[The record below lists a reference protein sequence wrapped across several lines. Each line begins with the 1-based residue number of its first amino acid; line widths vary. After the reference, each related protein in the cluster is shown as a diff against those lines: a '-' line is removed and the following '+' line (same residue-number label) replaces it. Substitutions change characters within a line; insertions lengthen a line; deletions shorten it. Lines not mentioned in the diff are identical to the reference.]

1 MKKIN
6 ILFALICLFTFSSC
20 EEFLDKAPTNY
31 GDSATAVKTAK
42 DAVSMVNGILSKMSG
57 GSYLGREMFLYAD
70 AKGGDMTIISNGRGY
85 DGLYLFDHQTNSG
98 ANSGFW
104 TTGYN
109 VIMQINSLLA
119 SIEKLEAE
127 GSTEDF
133 DDIKGQILTYRAMI
147 YFDLVRL
154 YGEPYN
160 EKDPAT
166 TWGVPNVTKVLDP
179 LACELRATVAQNYTT
194 ILNDLTTAES
204 LLSKSKSNG
213 YINYY
218 GNKAIQARV
227 YLSMDDFDSAFDAAE
242 DIIGDGEY
250 ELYSNE
256 KWVSSWAQQFGS
268 ESIFEI
274 YMLDEEGD
282 LGSSSLGGVYSR
294 AKDYTTSIGGYYV
307 ASDYFMNRLGQDPTD
322 VRWGIMTYDETSTSR
337 LGCCYKYLGGITKDA
352 NGKYPG
358 DGKASASA
366 CNIKVIRLSEIY
378 LISAEAAL
386 RKSTPDKALAAERL
400 NEIRKRSPGLAPAD
414 ESTITL
420 DMILDERSKELVC
433 EGHRFWDQIRN
444 NRTIEFDDFLGNVN
458 LTDRDH
464 TIDRTHYKTI
474 LPIFTAEINANPEIA
489 KQQNPGYSTK

>member
-20 EEFLDKAPTNY
+20 EDFLDKAPTNY

-42 DAVSMVNGILSKMSG
+42 DATSMVNGILSKMSG
-57 GSYLGREMFLYAD
+57 GSYLGRDMFLYAD

-85 DGLYLFDHQTNSG
+85 DGLYLFSHATNSG
-98 ANSGFW
+98 AYSGFW
-104 TTGYN
+104 TLGYN
-109 VIMQINSLLA
+109 IIMQINSLLA

-127 GSTEDF
+127 GSTENF
-133 DDIKGQILTYRAMI
+133 DNIKGQILTYRAMI

-160 EKDPAT
+160 EKDPT
-166 TWGVPNVTKVLDP
+166 QSWGVPNVTTVLEP
-179 LACELRATVAQNYTT
+179 LDCVLRAKVKDNYTT
-194 ILNDLTTAES
+194 ILNDLQTAES
-204 LLSKSKSNG
+204 LISKSKSNG

-227 YLSMDDFDSAFDAAE
+227 YLSMDDFDNAYAAAE
-242 DIIGDGEY
+242 KIINEGGY
-250 ELYSNE
+250 ELYTNE
-256 KWVSSWAQQFGS
+256 KWVQSWAGQFGS

-307 ASDYFMNRLGQDPTD
+307 ASDYFMDRLGEDPDD
-322 VRWGIMTYDETSTSR
+322 VRWGIMTYDETSKTR
-337 LGCCYKYLGGITKDA
+337 LGCCYKYLGGTTKDA
-352 NGKYPG
+352 NNKYPG

-378 LISAEAAL
+378 LIAAEAAL
-386 RKSTPDKALAAERL
+386 RKTTPDKQKAADYL
-400 NEIRKRSPGLAPAD
+400 NEIRKRAPNLVPAD

-433 EGHRFWDQIRN
+433 EGHRFWDMIRN
-444 NRTIEFDDFLGNVN
+444 NKTIYFDDFLGNVN

-474 LPIFTAEINANPEIA
+474 LPIFTAEINANPDIA
-489 KQQNPGYSTK
+489 AQQNPGYSNK

>member
-31 GDSATAVKTAK
+31 GDTATAVKTAK
-42 DAVSMVNGILSKMSG
+42 DAMSMVNGILSKMSG
-57 GSYLGREMFLYAD
+57 GSYLGRDMFLYAD

-85 DGLYLFDHQTNSG
+85 DGLYLFSHATNSG
-98 ANSGFW
+98 AYSGFW

-109 VIMQINSLLA
+109 IIMQINSLLA
-119 SIEKLEAE
+119 TIEKLEKD

-133 DDIKGQILTYRAMI
+133 DNIKGQILTYRAMI

-160 EKDPAT
+160 EDKSA
-166 TWGVPNVTKVLDP
+166 WGVPDVKTVLDP
-179 LACELRATVAQNYTT
+179 LARVLRATVAENYAT
-194 ILNDLTTAES
+194 IESDLTAAQS
-204 LLSKSKSNG
+204 LLDKDNANG

-218 GNKAIQARV
+218 GNLAIQARV
-227 YLSMDDFDSAFDAAE
+227 YLAMERFDDALEVAE
-242 DIIGDGEY
+242 EIITDGDY
-250 ELYSNE
+250 ELYTNE
-256 KWVSSWAQQFGS
+256 KWVQSWSEQFGD

-294 AKDYTTSIGGYYV
+294 RKDYTSSIGGYYV
-307 ASDYFMNRLGQDPTD
+307 ASDYFMNRLKEDMDD
-322 VRWGIMTYDETSTSR
+322 VRWGIMTYDETSSDR
-337 LGCCYKYLGGITKDA
+337 LGCCYKYLGGVKKDS

-378 LISAEAAL
+378 LIAAEAAL
-386 RKSTPDKALAAERL
+386 RQTTPDAEAAADYL
-400 NEIRKRSPGLAPAD
+400 NEIRKRSPNLEPATA
-414 ESTITL
+414 ETITL

-433 EGHRFWDQIRN
+433 EGHRFWDLIRN

-464 TIDRTHYKTI
+464 TIDRTHPKTI
-474 LPIFTAEINANPEIA
+474 LPIFTAEMNANPDIA
-489 KQQNPGYSTK
+489 TQQNPGYSNK

>member
-20 EEFLDKAPTNY
+20 EDFLDKAPTNY

-57 GSYLGREMFLYAD
+57 GSYLGRDMFLYAD

-85 DGLYLFDHQTNSG
+85 DGLYLFSHATNSG
-98 ANSGFW
+98 AYSGYW
-104 TTGYN
+104 TVGYN

-119 SIEKLEAE
+119 KIEELEAE

-160 EKDPAT
+160 EKDPSK
-166 TWGVPNVTKVLDP
+166 TWGVPDVKTVLDP
-179 LACELRATVAQNYTT
+179 LARVLRATVAENYAT
-194 ILNDLTTAES
+194 ILNDLTTAEN
-204 LLSKSKSNG
+204 LISKSNSKG

-227 YLSMDDFDSAFDAAE
+227 YLSMDNFDKALEAAE
-242 DIIGDGEY
+242 EIIKKGDY
-250 ELYSNE
+250 ELYTNE
-256 KWVSSWAQQFGS
+256 KWVQSWAEQFGS

-294 AKDYTTSIGGYYV
+294 KKDYTSSIGGYYV
-307 ASDYFMNRLGQDPTD
+307 CSDYFMDRLGEDPDD
-322 VRWGIMTYDETSTSR
+322 VRWGIMTYDETSSTR
-337 LGCCYKYLGGITKDA
+337 LGCCYKYLGGVTKDA
-352 NGKYPG
+352 NGQYPG

-378 LISAEAAL
+378 LIAAEAAL
-386 RKSTPDKALAAERL
+386 RQTTPDAQAAADYL
-400 NEIRKRSPGLAPAD
+400 NEIRKRAPNLEPA
-414 ESTITL
+414 TAATVTL
-420 DMILDERSKELVC
+420 DMILDEKSKELVC
-433 EGHRFWDQIRN
+433 EGHRFWDLIRN
-444 NRTIEFDDFLGNVN
+444 NKTIQFDDFLGNVN

-474 LPIFTAEINANPEIA
+474 LPIFTAELNANPAIA
-489 KQQNPGYSTK
+489 EQQNDGYSNK

>member
-31 GDSATAVKTAK
+31 GDTATAVKTAK
-42 DAVSMVNGILSKMSG
+42 DAMSMVNGILSKMSG
-57 GSYLGREMFLYAD
+57 GSYLGRDMFLYAD

-85 DGLYLFDHQTNSG
+85 DGLYLFSHATNSG
-98 ANSGFW
+98 AYSGFW

-109 VIMQINSLLA
+109 IIMQINSLLA
-119 SIEKLEAE
+119 TIEKLEKD

-133 DDIKGQILTYRAMI
+133 DNIKGQILTYRAMI

-160 EKDPAT
+160 EDKSA
-166 TWGVPNVTKVLDP
+166 WGVPDVKTVLDP
-179 LACELRATVAQNYTT
+179 LARVLRATVAENYAT
-194 ILNDLTTAES
+194 IESDLTAAQS
-204 LLSKSKSNG
+204 LLDKDNANG

-218 GNKAIQARV
+218 GNLAIQARV
-227 YLSMDDFDSAFDAAE
+227 YLAMERFDDALEVAE
-242 DIIGDGEY
+242 EIITDGDY
-250 ELYSNE
+250 ELYTNE
-256 KWVSSWAQQFGS
+256 KWVQSWSEQFGD

-294 AKDYTTSIGGYYV
+294 KKDYTSSIGGYYV
-307 ASDYFMNRLGQDPTD
+307 VSDYFMNRLKEDMDD
-322 VRWGIMTYDETSTSR
+322 VRWGIMTYDETSSDR
-337 LGCCYKYLGGITKDA
+337 LGCCYKYLGGIKKDS

-378 LISAEAAL
+378 LIAAEAAL
-386 RKSTPDKALAAERL
+386 RQTTPDAEAAADYL
-400 NEIRKRSPGLAPAD
+400 NEIRKRSPNLEPATA
-414 ESTITL
+414 ETITL

-433 EGHRFWDQIRN
+433 EGHRFWDLIRN

-458 LTDRDH
+458 LTDRGH
-464 TIDRTHYKTI
+464 TIDRTHPKTI
-474 LPIFTAEINANPEIA
+474 LPIFTAEINANPDIA
-489 KQQNPGYSTK
+489 TQQNPGYSNK

>member
-1 MKKIN
+1 MKKFN
-6 ILFALICLFTFSSC
+6 IIFALICLFTFSSC

-31 GDSATAVKTAK
+31 GDTATAVKTAK
-42 DAVSMVNGILSKMSG
+42 DAMSMVNGILSKMSG
-57 GSYLGREMFLYAD
+57 GSYLGRDMFLYAD

-85 DGLYLFDHQTNSG
+85 DGLYLFSHAANSG
-98 ANSGFW
+98 AYSGFW

-109 VIMQINSLLA
+109 IIMQINSLLA
-119 SIEKLEAE
+119 TIEELEKD

-133 DDIKGQILTYRAMI
+133 DNIKGQILTYRAMI

-160 EKDPAT
+160 EDKSA
-166 TWGVPNVTKVLDP
+166 WGVPDVKTVLDP
-179 LACELRATVAQNYTT
+179 LARVLRATVAENYAT
-194 ILNDLTTAES
+194 IESDLTAAQS
-204 LLSKSKSNG
+204 LLDKDNANG

-218 GNKAIQARV
+218 GNLAIQARV
-227 YLSMDDFDSAFDAAE
+227 YLAMERFDDALEVAE
-242 DIIGDGEY
+242 EIITDGDY
-250 ELYSNE
+250 ELYTNE
-256 KWVSSWAQQFGS
+256 KWVQSWSEQFGD

-294 AKDYTTSIGGYYV
+294 RKDYTSSIGGYYV
-307 ASDYFMNRLGQDPTD
+307 ASDYFMNRLKQDPDD
-322 VRWGIMTYDETSTSR
+322 VRWGIMTYDETSSDR
-337 LGCCYKYLGGITKDA
+337 LGCCYKYLGGIKKDS

-378 LISAEAAL
+378 LIAAEAAL
-386 RKSTPDKALAAERL
+386 RQTTPDAKAAADYL
-400 NEIRKRSPGLAPAD
+400 NEIRKRSPNLEPATA
-414 ESTITL
+414 ETVTL

-433 EGHRFWDQIRN
+433 EGHRFWDLIRN

-464 TIDRTHYKTI
+464 TIDRTHPKTI
-474 LPIFTAEINANPEIA
+474 LPIFTAEMNANRDIA
-489 KQQNPGYSTK
+489 AQQNPGYSNK

>member
-31 GDSATAVKTAK
+31 GDTATAVKTAK
-42 DAVSMVNGILSKMSG
+42 DAMSMVNGILSKMSG
-57 GSYLGREMFLYAD
+57 GSYLGRDMFLYAD

-85 DGLYLFDHQTNSG
+85 DGLYLFSHATNSG
-98 ANSGFW
+98 AYSGFW

-109 VIMQINSLLA
+109 IIMQINSLLA
-119 SIEKLEAE
+119 TIEKLEKD

-133 DDIKGQILTYRAMI
+133 DNIKGQILTYRAMI

-160 EKDPAT
+160 EDKSA
-166 TWGVPNVTKVLDP
+166 WGVPDVKTVLDP
-179 LACELRATVAQNYTT
+179 LARVLRATVAENYAT
-194 ILNDLTTAES
+194 IESDLTAAQS
-204 LLSKSKSNG
+204 LLDKDNANG

-218 GNKAIQARV
+218 GNLAIQARV
-227 YLSMDDFDSAFDAAE
+227 YLAMERFDDALEVAE
-242 DIIGDGEY
+242 EIITDGDY
-250 ELYSNE
+250 ELYTNE
-256 KWVSSWAQQFGS
+256 KWVQSWSEQFGD

-274 YMLDEEGD
+274 FMLDEEGD

-294 AKDYTTSIGGYYV
+294 RKDYTSSIGGYYV
-307 ASDYFMNRLGQDPTD
+307 ASDYFMNRLKEDMDD
-322 VRWGIMTYDETSTSR
+322 VRWGIMTYDETSSDR
-337 LGCCYKYLGGITKDA
+337 LGCCYKYLGGIKKDS

-378 LISAEAAL
+378 LIAAEAAL
-386 RKSTPDKALAAERL
+386 RQTTPDAEAAADYL
-400 NEIRKRSPGLAPAD
+400 NEIRKRSPNLEPATA
-414 ESTITL
+414 ETITL

-433 EGHRFWDQIRN
+433 EGHRFWDLIRN

-458 LTDRDH
+458 LTDREH
-464 TIDRTHYKTI
+464 TIDRTHPKTI
-474 LPIFTAEINANPEIA
+474 LPIFTAEMNANPDIA
-489 KQQNPGYSTK
+489 AQQNPGYSNK

>member
-1 MKKIN
+1 MKRIN
-6 ILFALICLFTFSSC
+6 ILFALICLFTFASC
-20 EEFLDKAPTNY
+20 EAFLDKAPTNY
-31 GDSATAVKTAK
+31 GDSANAVKTAK

-57 GSYLGREMFLYAD
+57 GNYLGREMFLYAD

-85 DGLYLFDHQTNSG
+85 DGLYLFSHASNSG

-109 VIMQINSLLA
+109 IIMQINSLLA

-127 GSTEDF
+127 GSTENF
-133 DDIKGQILTYRAMI
+133 DDIKGQILTYRGMI

-160 EKDPAT
+160 EDKTA
-166 TWGVPNVTKVLDP
+166 WGVPDVKTVLDP
-179 LACELRATVAQNYTT
+179 LARVLRATVEQNYTT

-227 YLSMDDFDSAFDAAE
+227 YLSMERFDDAFDAAE
-242 DIIGDGEY
+242 EIIENGGY

-256 KWVSSWAQQFGS
+256 KWVGSWAQPFGS

-307 ASDYFMNRLGQDPTD
+307 ASDYFMDRLGEDAED
-322 VRWGIMTYDETSTSR
+322 VRWGIMTYDETSQTR

-366 CNIKVIRLSEIY
+366 CNIKVIRLSEVY
-378 LISAEAAL
+378 LVAAEAAL
-386 RKSTPDKALAAERL
+386 RKSTPDAELAADYL
-400 NEIRKRSPGLAPAD
+400 NEIRKRAPNLEPATA
-414 ESTITL
+414 ETVSL

-433 EGHRFWDQIRN
+433 EGHRFWDMIRN
-444 NRTIEFDDFLGNVN
+444 NRTIYFDDFLGNVN
-458 LTDRDH
+458 LTDRGH
-464 TIDRTHYKTI
+464 SIDRTSHLTI
-474 LPIFTAEINANPEIA
+474 LPIFTAELNANPDIA
-489 KQQNPGYSTK
+489 AQQNPGYSNK